1 MMMPNNFRSVLLALA
16 FVPVSYA
23 SAEVMTSDGQDESL
37 NETPVHI
44 TSEVDAQEV
53 ADPAPN
59 GTELE
64 SNPASAA
71 ESTDVQAA
79 EETQASPE
87 QEEKSLLQSEAPE
100 VDLTELFAEAYV
112 DFKEEDYESAAPKF
126 LYFLQHAE
134 EDAKN
139 RDWAQF
145 FFGISLEKNGYSH
158 GAVDVMGNL
167 VMRKP
172 NTRIV
177 NYILDMFEKVTR
189 EQPFDYDQIIVQ
201 AVNANEYD
209 FVEKDL
215 LGFVR
220 FYQGINDWKYGLL
233 DWGEQ
238 HFNEIPA
245 SSPYF
250 YQYQYQKALY
260 EIHNDDINAAFP
272 YLKNV
277 IQMEEKDQSLID
289 QALWTMARL
298 YYETKDY
305 EKATQYYLA
314 IQTPLIEQASFLLEQ
329 AWIQYRS
336 GHYEKAMGFLYAYN
350 APSFK
355 EFFTPEYYILKSL
368 IYKKLC
374 YYDPAIKV
382 VSDFEARYGRSLA
395 AIYNRKTETDLESQE
410 MLFVIMTHPKIK
422 KQYEFLRLL
431 ETEIELIDEL
441 EDDNLQQYL
450 LAIYNNQVEET
461 AKQFRKDVKA
471 QFKIVAN
478 SLLKY
483 EEESNLIKYEIG
495 IDMYQRVAETRYQ
508 GKTNTNQAETSP
520 EKVVIYPFQGEFWND
535 ELGNYK
541 VSLPSKCRTTND
553 WEDFLE

>member
-1 MMMPNNFRSVLLALA
+1 
-16 FVPVSYA
+16 
-23 SAEVMTSDGQDESL
+23 
-37 NETPVHI
+37 
-44 TSEVDAQEV
+44 
-53 ADPAPN
+53 
-59 GTELE
+59 LE
-64 SNPASAA
+64 
-71 ESTDVQAA
+71 
-79 EETQASPE
+79 
-87 QEEKSLLQSEAPE
+87 
-100 VDLTELFAEAYV
+100 
-112 DFKEEDYESAAPKF
+112 
-126 LYFLQHAE
+126 
-134 EDAKN
+134 
-139 RDWAQF
+139 
-145 FFGISLEKNGYSH
+145 
-158 GAVDVMGNL
+158 
-167 VMRKP
+167 
-172 NTRIV
+172 
-177 NYILDMFEKVTR
+177 
-189 EQPFDYDQIIVQ
+189 
-201 AVNANEYD
+201 
-209 FVEKDL
+209 
-215 LGFVR
+215 
-220 FYQGINDWKYGLL
+220 
-233 DWGEQ
+233 WGEK
-238 HFNEIPA
+238 HFSEIPQ

-250 YQYQYQKALY
+250 YKYLYQKALY
-260 EIHNDDINAAFP
+260 EIHHDNINAAFP
-272 YLKNV
+272 YLKRV
-277 IQMEEKDQSLID
+277 ILMEEKDQSLID

-314 IQTPLIEQASFLLEQ
+314 IETPLIEQASFLLEQ

-382 VSDFEARYGRSLA
+382 VSDFEERYGRSLA

-431 ETEIELIDEL
+431 ESEKRLIDEL
-441 EDDNLQQYL
+441 DDEQLQSYL
-450 LAIYNNQVEET
+450 LAIYNNQIEQT
-461 AKQFRKDVKA
+461 AKQFRKDVKEE
-471 QFKIVAN
+471 FKIVAN

-508 GKTNTNQAETSP
+508 GKNKGNATETVP
-520 EKVVIYPFQGEFWND
+520 ENVVIYPFQGEFWND

-541 VSLPSKCRTTND
+541 VSLPSQCRTTND